1 MRRGESVESNVDAV
15 DSPRGRSVC
24 QCQLILHLLTQNI
37 QVWSSQCRSLC
48 FQPKASP
55 VQKSGLDGRRNG
67 DRPGRHLA
75 EQGERRQQRESR
87 EQRLDPLACPCQ
99 DEKCKRRVGVR
110 LFQRHVQCHDHQVE
124 TLLNIFLCQHLQTRF
139 VEIFPISNEST
150 LSLFKTQ
157 HPQPA

>member
-1 MRRGESVESNVDAV
+1 MAVPAGSRMTRRASLRWSSSPPCSEQCRRG
-15 DSPRGRSVC
+15 GF
-24 QCQLILHLLTQNI
+24 TKG

-48 FQPKASP
+48 LQPKASP

-99 DEKCKRRVGVR
+99 DKKCKRRVGVR
-110 LFQRHVQCHDHQVE
+110 L
-124 TLLNIFLCQHLQTRF
+124 
-139 VEIFPISNEST
+139 
-150 LSLFKTQ
+150 
-157 HPQPA
+157 